1 MQSYVITIP
10 WVLVILGIILFVA
23 LAAGLI
29 VFIVLLASR
38 KRSEKEPAPRARTV
52 RCLRCSMEASDQF
65 QFCPGC
71 GYVLRQ

>member
-10 WVLVILGIILFVA
+10 WVLVILGIVLFVA

-29 VFIVLLASR
+29 VFVVLLAGRSR
-38 KRSEKEPAPRARTV
+38 AEKAPKARDM
-52 RCLRCSMEASDQF
+52 RCLRCGMKASAEF

-71 GYVLRQ
+71 GYVLKQ